1 MQSNTHTDPTTV
13 PSLRMRAEG
22 NATMPDEAI
31 TKSAIAIIM
40 LFLCAGLCDGHC
52 SHRCSKK
59 TRKTHAKLT
68 VRFTCQQCIAFN
80 FSIYIII
87 MLTLSSGAVSEVKH
101 CATYLKQRAETKNL
115 HQSGTCKCRKK
126 SAVNGLF
133 CAMATYFEFRTLGC
147 TLQALVQRN
156 PPQLTNRLTNV
167 SQSCWYIIILTL
179 NTQHGMKVYT

>member
-1 MQSNTHTDPTTV
+1 
-13 PSLRMRAEG
+13 
-22 NATMPDEAI
+22 
-31 TKSAIAIIM
+31 
-40 LFLCAGLCDGHC
+40 
-52 SHRCSKK
+52 
-59 TRKTHAKLT
+59 
-68 VRFTCQQCIAFN
+68 
-80 FSIYIII
+80 

-133 CAMATYFEFRTLGC
+133 CAMATYFELRTLGC

-167 SQSCWYIIILTL
+167 SYIVLLVYWHWTLSMEWKFTQKSYVQLLGCVRIQHTQSKWITL
-179 NTQHGMKVYT
+179 SMCTTEWCVFAMRICNARMVAWSNWQNVRLQMHDCKVVWV

>member
-1 MQSNTHTDPTTV
+1 MGTAHTV
-13 PSLRMRAEG
+13 A
-22 NATMPDEAI
+22 
-31 TKSAIAIIM
+31 
-40 LFLCAGLCDGHC
+40 LCN
-52 SHRCSKK
+52 SKK

-68 VRFTCQQCIAFN
+68 VRFTCQQCIAFH

-101 CATYLKQRAETKNL
+101 RATYLKQRAETKNL

-133 CAMATYFEFRTLGC
+133 CTMGTYFEFRTLGC

-167 SQSCWYIIILTL
+167 SQSCWYIDIEHWAWNESLHRSHMYNCL
-179 NTQHGMKVYT
+179 DV